1 MTRSWGLALAPL
13 ALLAVLVGAL
23 VALDPLAPLRV
34 GVPPVEDLTIERAV
48 LTSEPREIRLTVV
61 NGGPEPV
68 TVAQVL
74 VDEAFW
80 PHEIDPG
87 RVIES
92 LRSAVVRIPYP
103 WVEGERHELAIVT
116 STGLTFRHTIEVAV
130 ATPALEG
137 PTLGRLALL
146 GAAVG
151 LLPVAIGLAWYP
163 FVRRLRATVVDAL
176 LAFSG
181 GVLLFLAADASV
193 EAIDVASGVPTAFD
207 GRAVFGTLVVV
218 AFAALVAVGGVLRRR
233 GGSGGGS
240 GGGSTAGGAPSATSV
255 AAFIALGIGLHN
267 LGEGLAIG
275 SAYALGEVALTSVL
289 LVGFAIHNSTEGL
302 AIVAPLSVERAR
314 VSTLAWLGLLA
325 GGPTIAGAWL
335 GALAFSPTVAVA
347 FLGLGVGAIA
357 QVLWEL
363 ARLVGRRGGL
373 GRPGVVIGLATGVVV
388 MYLTALLVAA

>member
-1 MTRSWGLALAPL
+1 
-13 ALLAVLVGAL
+13 
-23 VALDPLAPLRV
+23 
-34 GVPPVEDLTIERAV
+34 
-48 LTSEPREIRLTVV
+48 
-61 NGGPEPV
+61 
-68 TVAQVL
+68 
-74 VDEAFW
+74 
-80 PHEIDPG
+80 
-87 RVIES
+87 VIES

-103 WVEGERHELAIVT
+103 WVEGERHELALVT

-314 VSTLAWLGLLA
+314 VSTLVWLGLLA